1 MTLDPQT
8 FKQTHYIEPTTNWR
22 NMKFDN
28 GLFHIELS
36 FNTNK
41 IDERLARLKPEEIH
55 HSKNKEDS
63 QFFKRRL
70 LVAVS
75 QNRIF

>member
-1 MTLDPQT
+1 MTVDPQT
-8 FKQTHYIEPTTNWR
+8 FKQTHYIGPTTNWR

-36 FNTNK
+36 FNTGK
-41 IDERLARLKPEEIH
+41 FDEGLAPRKPEEIH
-55 HSKNKEDS
+55 HSKNKVDS
-63 QFFKRRL
+63 QFFNRRL

-75 QNRIF
+75 QNRIS